1 MAMSEFHQ
9 DFDHV
14 KHASRRQGEDVLS
27 WRKGMAGEHKSHS
40 IRWAEGMANEDP
52 VKSKGWPE
60 GYDK

>member
-9 DFDHV
+9 DFDLV

-27 WRKGMAGEHKSHS
+27 RRK
-40 IRWAEGMANEDP
+40 GMANEDP